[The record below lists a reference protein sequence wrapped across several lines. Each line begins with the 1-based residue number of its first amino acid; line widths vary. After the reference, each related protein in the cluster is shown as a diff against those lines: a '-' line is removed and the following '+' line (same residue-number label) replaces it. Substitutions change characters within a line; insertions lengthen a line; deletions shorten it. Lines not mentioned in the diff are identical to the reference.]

1 MNKNVDWEF
10 SEPIPHLYQSFLVLE
25 YIDDDGLREGICDHF
40 EEVDSILYEV
50 TKILGIPDAELEEQV
65 P

>member
-1 MNKNVDWEF
+1 M
-10 SEPIPHLYQSFLVLE
+10 LE